1 VSLVLSTAAGL
12 LAGQDLFLSADKVL
26 EYFSV
31 TKGDLVNALG
41 AELARSV
48 DWF

>member
-1 VSLVLSTAAGL
+1 VSLVLSTATGL
-12 LAGQDLFLSADKVL
+12 LTGQDLFLSADKVL
-26 EYFSV
+26 KYFGV
-31 TKGDLVNALG
+31 TKGDLVNTLG